1 MGPHPVRRIMAVL
14 HIKGDTSMSNNTPSA
29 QDILDA
35 IQHKDK
41 IRVSMHDK
49 LRKMLKNNGAVNV
62 QLPGGKG
69 VTITER
75 EIDPLTDT
83 TSLDMTVLEAL
94 EKAMAMYEIED
105 DGVAIHAAITNNTP
119 VKVSKKQK
127 KKANE
132 MFDHFAKALFQKKL
146 AATEDLSEWE
156 QAVAKFVAVGDRAM
170 QKRWIS
176 LAATLPRF
184 FNLNV
189 TKKRLSELKKSV
201 PDGMHFD
208 FDSTDSNGD
217 PLVAKLRF
225 VEKFVE
231 RNASRNKMTYIFTQN
246 YANDICSIVDY
257 SVDRKDIDKISMLDF
272 IVDNH
277 KLITC
282 KLEGQSQKFIGEFN
296 SIRVKNIQF
305 IST

>member
-35 IQHKDK
+35 IQNKDNT
-41 IRVSMHDK
+41 RVSMHDK
-49 LRKMLKNNGAVNV
+49 LRKILKNNGAVNV

-75 EIDPLTDT
+75 EINPLTDT
-83 TSLDMTVLEAL
+83 SSLPMTVLEAL
-94 EKAMAMYEIED
+94 EKATAMYEIED

-132 MFDHFAKALFQKKL
+132 MFDHFSKALFQKKL
-146 AATEDLSEWE
+146 GATEELSEWE
-156 QAVAKFVAVGDRAM
+156 KALAKFVAVGDRAM

-184 FNLNV
+184 FNINV
-189 TKKRLSELKKSV
+189 IKKRLSELKESV
-201 PDGMHFD
+201 PDGFHLD

-231 RNASRNKMTYIFTQN
+231 RNSSRNNMTYIFTQN
-246 YANDICSIVDY
+246 YSGKHCSILDY
-257 SVDRKDIDKISMLDF
+257 TVERSNIDMVSMLDY
-272 IVDNH
+272 IVENN
-277 KLITC
+277 KLISC
-282 KLEGQSQKFIGEFN
+282 KIVGSSRKFIGDFN
-296 SIRVKNIQF
+296 SMHLKNIQF
-305 IST
+305 ISD

>member
-1 MGPHPVRRIMAVL
+1 
-14 HIKGDTSMSNNTPSA
+14 MSNNNIKNISEK
-29 QDILDA
+29 DMLDA
-35 IQHKDK
+35 VKHQPTAEQTADMLGKMFKRIQKQGP
-41 IRVSMHDK
+41 ITV
-49 LRKMLKNNGAVNV
+49 A
-62 QLPGGKG
+62 LPGGKSA
-69 VTITER
+69 TFSER

-94 EKAMAMYEIED
+94 EKAVALYEIED
-105 DGVAIHAAITNNTP
+105 DGVAIHAAISNNTP
-119 VKVSKKQK
+119 VKVSAKQK
-127 KKANE
+127 KKAKQCIRY
-132 MFDHFAKALFQKKL
+132 FAASLFQKKL
-146 AATEDLSEWE
+146 TAIEELSDWE
-156 QAVAKFVAVGDRAM
+156 KALSNFVAVENRAM

-176 LAATLPRF
+176 LATTLPRF
-184 FNLNV
+184 YNINI

-201 PDGMHFD
+201 PDNFNITFD
-208 FDSTDSNGD
+208 TTDSNGTL
-217 PLVAKLRF
+217 LVAKLRF